1 MAPKTTTQGKAGA
14 GTNTGADLNL
24 GGIEMDAGEGLKLQS
39 ARHYYAPEKSLA
51 ADGRPYPIRG
61 MLLKSEMMGDDRPFN
76 GLIFR
81 LTAPTILG
89 GDDGLKR
96 VESGDEVI
104 VAATYNLLAYVD
116 IANDPDE
123 VLELWLRAQPKE
135 EIKGGK
141 QTIWPYEVVLKGRH
155 SRKDVTGIGALLG
168 TKKAAEE
175 LAQQSQAS

>member
-1 MAPKTTTQGKAGA
+1 MAPKTNTGKAA
-14 GTNTGADLNL
+14 TTGTDINLN
-24 GGIEMDAGEGLKLQS
+24 GIEMDAGEGLKLQS

-51 ADGRPYPIRG
+51 PDGRPYPIRG

-81 LTAPTILG
+81 LTAPTIVG
-89 GDDGLKR
+89 SDEGLKR
-96 VESGDEVI
+96 IEAGDEVI

-116 IANDPDE
+116 VANDPDE

-141 QTIWPYEVVLKGRH
+141 QSIWPYEVVLKGRH
-155 SRKDVTGIGALLG
+155 SRRDVTGIGALLG

-175 LAQQSQAS
+175 LAASSQAS